1 MGKFSVVPAVRI
13 LYLIAFVMMT
23 LKFVILYI
31 FSRETKQGQRR
42 IEETKDESVFSLLKQ
57 YGDVFKIIKNSPE
70 TLLAFGIL
78 LVMSIVNMINN
89 TFWPLFI
96 TEKVGIPVQN
106 VSLFHLLRSATVLV
120 LFFHCGSKN

>member
-1 MGKFSVVPAVRI
+1 
-13 LYLIAFVMMT
+13 
-23 LKFVILYI
+23 
-31 FSRETKQGQRR
+31 
-42 IEETKDESVFSLLKQ
+42 LKQ

-120 LFFHCGSKN
+120 LFFIVVPKINVERFKYPLLTGFGTFVSKGMQF